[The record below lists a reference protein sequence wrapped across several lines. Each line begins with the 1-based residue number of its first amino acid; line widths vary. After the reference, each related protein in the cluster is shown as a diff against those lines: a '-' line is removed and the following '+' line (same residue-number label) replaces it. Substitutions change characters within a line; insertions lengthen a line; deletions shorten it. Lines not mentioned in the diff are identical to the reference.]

1 MGKKDD
7 GGDCECPCLIS
18 SPEGSQADAETLRC
32 WILPWEIFRSPL
44 VPWVKCLLCW
54 EGQADG
60 IGLRHHAQGSARG
73 AEKSP
78 GALLS
83 PAAWGV
89 QLGLG
94 NRMLCLGG
102 APGRVMSVFPRSG
115 TKGQKLIMKHCF
127 LLFSIFFFY

>member
-73 AEKSP
+73 AGEEPRGSAQP
-78 GALLS
+78 C
-83 PAAWGV
+83 
-89 QLGLG
+89 
-94 NRMLCLGG
+94 CLGG
-102 APGRVMSVFPRSG
+102 SAGAWKQDAVLRGCSRPGDECVSKVR
-115 TKGQKLIMKHCF
+115 H
-127 LLFSIFFFY
+127 